1 MDEWRMDGWGIERL
15 ERKSIYLFKLLS
27 LRIQGNIFDLQ
38 VLIKETSSVGIIEQN
53 RFLE

>member
-1 MDEWRMDGWGIERL
+1 MEDGWVGD
-15 ERKSIYLFKLLS
+15 RKIKKGSIYLLKLLT

-38 VLIKETSSVGIIEQN
+38 ILIKETSSVGIIEQN